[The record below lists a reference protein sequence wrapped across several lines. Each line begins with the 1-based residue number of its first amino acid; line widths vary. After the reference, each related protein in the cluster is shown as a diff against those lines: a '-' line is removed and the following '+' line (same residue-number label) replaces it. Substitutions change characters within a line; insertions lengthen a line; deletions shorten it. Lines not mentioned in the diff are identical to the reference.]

1 MFEDWKKAWRD
12 AVENFRREMT
22 ESADDASAAATHVR
36 AMRREVATAR
46 GALERLQSE
55 IVAARKDAAAERE
68 GEEVCRRRE
77 KLAAN
82 IGDDET
88 VRIAVE
94 FAERHAKRA
103 EVLERK
109 VVVLTAEHA
118 LLAQDLQSMEQIVQ
132 AQPAAANV
140 TDGGPQPRRPDL
152 PDEERERE
160 NRDFGRLERE
170 ARERAA
176 EDRLEELK
184 RRMR

>member
-12 AVENFRREMT
+12 AVENFRREMP
-22 ESADDASAAATHVR
+22 ESADDATAAATHVR

-46 GALERLQSE
+46 GALDRLQAE
-55 IVAARKDAAAERE
+55 IVGARKDASAERE
-68 GEEVCRRRE
+68 AEEVCRRRE
-77 KLAAN
+77 RLAAN

-109 VVVLTAEHA
+109 VEVLTAEHA

-140 TDGGPQPRRPDL
+140 TDGGQQQRPHL

>member
-22 ESADDASAAATHVR
+22 EHADDASASATHIR

-46 GALERLQSE
+46 GALDRLQAE
-55 IVAARKDAAAERE
+55 IVGARRDAAAERE
-68 GEEVCRRRE
+68 AEEVCRRRE

-94 FAERHAKRA
+94 YAERHAARA
-103 EVLERK
+103 GVLERK
-109 VVVLTAEHA
+109 VEVLTAEHT
-118 LLAQDLQSMEQIVQ
+118 LLAQDLQSMEEIVQ
-132 AQPAAANV
+132 AQPSAASV
-140 TDGGPQPRRPDL
+140 GEGPAERPDL
-152 PDEERERE
+152 LDEKRERE